1 MIIKYVIIILIMFYH
16 KYLKYKKKYLDLKL
30 KGGADGV
37 CVCGRPIYGRHCGDK
52 CCKTCT
58 GSKGPHTPECEK
70 LQEKI
75 EREKS
80 KLNTSYLILEI
91 TEYEEKNDFLER
103 KNDSFFNGSIIFIAS
118 FDHREGFDFWNNDI
132 WYKEN
137 LLRQITD
144 LEKYKEIFGEYN
156 YLRAKIQ
163 FDGGTTSFIVSMADI
178 NYNIIDIKKFSNE
191 ITERIKKYINE
202 ILKKWINEIPK
213 GGIQNDMYWK
223 NNGKLKIDAL
233 NKEVTKGN
241 PIDTII
247 RLSPKLEEGIRISM
261 ALELKDLYDNQF
273 NIILDKKINAYLRLL
288 IFTIPKSDNL
298 RDIIFRKFSE
308 GYQDIRAHITSPQNK
323 KEKEILFHTAEEKK
337 DVTAEWDLFIRG
349 IEEFGENVKKDYKYI
364 KVETIK
370 KLQFEG
376 SEFKD
381 QDIYVLF
388 TPKMI
393 VG

>member
-30 KGGADGV
+30 KGGADGH
-37 CVCGRPIYGRHCGDK
+37 CECGRPIYGRHCGDK

-58 GSKGPHTPECEK
+58 GSERPHTPECDK

-91 TEYEEKNDFLER
+91 TEYEEINDFLER
-103 KNDSFFNGSIIFIAS
+103 KNDSFFKGSIIFIAS
-118 FDHREGFDFWNNDI
+118 FDHREGIDFSNKYI
-132 WYKEN
+132 YKEK
-137 LLRQITD
+137 LLRQITE
-144 LEKYKEIFGEYN
+144 LKKYKEIFGDYN

-178 NYNIIDIKKFSNE
+178 KDNIDIKNFSNE
-191 ITERIKKYINE
+191 ITERIKNFIKE
-202 ILKKWINEIPK
+202 ISNR
-213 GGIQNDMYWK
+213 GIQNGMYWE

-233 NKEVTKGN
+233 NKEVEKGN
-241 PIDTII
+241 PIEKII
-247 RLSPKLEEGIRISM
+247 QLSPKLEEGIRISM
-261 ALELKDLYDNQF
+261 ALELTDLYDKQF
-273 NIILDKKINAYLRLL
+273 ITKRDKKINAYLRLL

-298 RDIIFRKFSE
+298 CNIIFRKFSE
-308 GYQDIRAHITSPQNK
+308 GYQDIRAHITSPQNE
-323 KEKEILFHTAEEKK
+323 KEKGIFFHTAEEKK

-349 IEEFGENVKKDYKYI
+349 IEKFGENVKKDYNYI
-364 KVETIK
+364 KVKTIK
-370 KLQFEG
+370 KPQFG
-376 SEFKD
+376 GVEFND
-381 QDIYVLF
+381 QDIYVSF

-393 VG
+393 EG

>member
-58 GSKGPHTPECEK
+58 GSERPHTPECEK

-91 TEYEEKNDFLER
+91 TEYEEKNDFLEE

-118 FDHREGFDFWNNDI
+118 FDHREGIDFSNDYI
-132 WYKEN
+132 TYKEK
-137 LLRQITD
+137 LLHQYTD
-144 LEKYKEIFGEYN
+144 LEHYTEIFGLSN

-163 FDGGTTSFIVSMADI
+163 FDGGTTSFIVRMAAI
-178 NYNIIDIKKFSNE
+178 KGKIIDDKIINIGKFSNE
-191 ITERIKKYINE
+191 ITEIIGN
-202 ILKKWINEIPK
+202 WITGIPK
-213 GGIQNDMYWK
+213 EVIQNVMYWE

-233 NKEVTKGN
+233 KEVTKGI

-376 SEFKD
+376 REFND

-393 VG
+393 EG